1 VTTITKSEFSRICR
15 QIEEDR
21 EIIIRSNPI
30 GTREEILLWM
40 LLGVLVSYLNLSEME
55 TPCFSGKP
63 DTDTYRGAI
72 RFILNDRMADD
83 FDPDE
88 FLMRLT

>member
-21 EIIIRSNPI
+21 DLIIRSNPI
-30 GTREEILLWM
+30 GTPEEILLWM
-40 LLGVLVSYLNLSEME
+40 LLGVLVSYLNLSEMDA
-55 TPCFSGKP
+55 PCFNGKP
-63 DTDTYRGAI
+63 NADTYRDAI

-88 FLMRLT
+88 HLARLA

>member
-1 VTTITKSEFSRICR
+1 MTTITKSEFSRICR
-15 QIEEDR
+15 QIEDDR

-40 LLGVLVSYLNLSEME
+40 LLGVLGSYLNLSESD
-55 TPCFSGKP
+55 TPCFNGRP
-63 DTDTYRGAI
+63 NADTYRDAI

-83 FDPDE
+83 FEPDE
-88 FLMRLT
+88 FLMRLR